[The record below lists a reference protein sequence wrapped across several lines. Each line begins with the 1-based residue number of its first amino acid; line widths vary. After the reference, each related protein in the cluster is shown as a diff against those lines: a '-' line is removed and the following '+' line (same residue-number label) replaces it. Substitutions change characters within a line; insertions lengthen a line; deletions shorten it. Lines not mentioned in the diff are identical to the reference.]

1 MPSRGFIYLVI
12 SVVCFFIA
20 TSCNTEKRLQKA
32 EVLLAS
38 QGRLPE
44 ICANR
49 FPPKDSIVYRD
60 SVHFDTLYTSLYSID
75 TIVSNDTI
83 RIVTTL
89 PAKVITKEVI
99 KFRDVYR
106 ENTAKV
112 ADLQLK
118 YNNCGSELHN
128 SKLELEKVKAEL
140 DKWKRTAKE
149 RWWFL
154 WILLLVAVVITFR
167 KNIFKL
173 VKGFL

>member
-60 SVHFDTLYTSLYSID
+60 SVHFDTLYTSLYSVD

-154 WILLLVAVVITFR
+154 WILLLVAVAITFR
-167 KNIFKL
+167 KSIFKIL
-173 VKGFL
+173 KSFV

>member
-1 MPSRGFIYLVI
+1 MHNRGLLYLII

-38 QGRLPE
+38 SGRLPE
-44 ICANR
+44 VCANR

-60 SVHFDTLYTSLYSID
+60 SVHFDTLYTSVYSVD
-75 TIVSNDTI
+75 TIVSNDTVK
-83 RIVTTL
+83 IVTTL
-89 PAKVITKEVI
+89 PAKVITKELI

-112 ADLQLK
+112 TELQLK
-118 YNNCGSELHN
+118 YNDCGSQLYK
-128 SKLELEKVKAEL
+128 SQIELEKTKAEL

-149 RWWFL
+149 RWWFI
-154 WILLLVAVVITFR
+154 WILLIAAFAITFR
-167 KNIFKL
+167 KSIYKFVKL
-173 VKGFL
+173 FL

>member
-1 MPSRGFIYLVI
+1 MHNRGLIYLFI

-20 TSCNTEKRLQKA
+20 TSCNTEKRFQKA

-38 QGRLPE
+38 KGKLAE
-44 ICANR
+44 VCANR

-60 SVHFDTLYTSLYSID
+60 SIHFDTLYTSLYSID

-83 RIVTTL
+83 KIVTTL

-112 ADLQLK
+112 VDLQLK
-118 YNNCGSELHN
+118 YNDCGSSLNEL
-128 SKLELEKVKAEL
+128 KLELQKAKAEL
-140 DKWKRTAKE
+140 DSWKNTAKE

-154 WILLLVAVVITFR
+154 WILLVVSIALIFR
-167 KNIFKL
+167 KRIFKL
-173 VKGFL
+173 LKHIL